1 MSNKL
6 PPLNWL
12 RTFEAAARE
21 LNFTVAARELNMT
34 QSAVSQQVR
43 LLEDYL
49 NEPLFNRTARQVT
62 LTKRGRAYL
71 PVVQSALQVLQRGTS
86 DLFTPLEGSTVT
98 IEVNTAFSI
107 LWLAPRLQFF
117 MVQYPNLSFRV
128 INANWDSE
136 FSAGSA
142 ELSLRHG
149 TGDWPELDSTRLIT
163 PKLRPYCSPLIAEKI
178 HQPKDILQWP
188 LLNVIGNLPDWRAW
202 LTQFE
207 LQPSSTRLMHKTDSA
222 ATAVSMAI
230 GNCGICLSYD
240 ELLSPQVEA
249 GQLIAPLDHYLV
261 TTESYF
267 LVHRKDKPLSKA
279 AELFKQWVLTEINM

>member
-1 MSNKL
+1 MLNKL

-12 RTFEAAARE
+12 RTFEVAARE

-86 DLFTPLEGSTVT
+86 DIFSPLKGGSVT
-98 IEVNTAFSI
+98 IEVNTAFSVY
-107 LWLAPRLQFF
+107 WLAPRLQFF
-117 MVQYPNLSFRV
+117 TAQYPDLSLRV

-149 TGDWPELDSTRLIT
+149 AGDWPELDFTRLIT
-163 PKLRPYCSPLIAEKI
+163 PKLRPYCSPQIAEQI
-178 HQPKDILQWP
+178 RQPSDILQWP
-188 LLNVIGNLPDWRAW
+188 LLNVIGNLPDWQAW
-202 LTQFE
+202 LAQYD

-230 GNCGICLSYD
+230 GNCGLCLNYD
-240 ELLSPQVEA
+240 EMVLPQVTA
-249 GQLIAPLDHYLV
+249 GQLVAPLDDYLV

-267 LVHRKDKPLSKA
+267 LVHRKDRPLSKA
-279 AELFKQWVLTEINM
+279 AEVFKQWILMEIS